1 MSYDVCVLRPENFQ
15 KFVMKLD
22 REVKARIV
30 RDIDFLKEN
39 GSRLTMPYAKKIDKE
54 LWELRTSGKQK
65 VRIIYSIRKSQIY
78 IIHWFIKKS
87 QKTPLKELNTATKRL
102 TEI

>member
-1 MSYDVCVLRPENFQ
+1 MSYDICVLRLEEFK
-15 KFVMKLD
+15 KFVMKLNSD
-22 REVKARIV
+22 AKARVV

-39 GSRLTMPYAKKIDKE
+39 GVRLTMPYAKKIDKE

-65 VRIIYSIRKSQIY
+65 VRIIYSIRKNQIY
-78 IIHWFIKKS
+78 ILHWFIKKS
-87 QKTPLKELNTATKRL
+87 QKTPPKELNTAIRRL

>member
-1 MSYDVCVLRPENFQ
+1 MAYDICVLRPDEFR

-22 REVKARIV
+22 SDSKARVV

-39 GSRLTMPYAKKIDKE
+39 GARLTMPYAKKIDKE
-54 LWELRTSGKQK
+54 LWELRTTGKQK
-65 VRIIYSIRKSQIY
+65 VRIIYSIKGDQIY
-78 IIHWFIKKS
+78 VVNWFVKKS
-87 QKTPLKELNTATKRL
+87 QKTPVKELETALKRL

>member
-1 MSYDVCVLRPENFQ
+1 MAYDICVLRPEEFR
-15 KFVMKLD
+15 KFVSNLD
-22 REVKARIV
+22 SDVKARVV

-39 GSRLTMPYAKKIDKE
+39 GARLTMPYAKKIDKE

-65 VRIIYSIRKSQIY
+65 VRIVYSIKKDQIY

-87 QKTPLKELNTATKRL
+87 QKMPLKELNTAIRRL
-102 TEI
+102 TDI

>member
-1 MSYDVCVLRPENFQ
+1 MSYEICVLRVDEFG
-15 KFVMKLD
+15 KFIDKLD
-22 REVKARIV
+22 KDSKARLV

-39 GSRLTMPYAKKIDKE
+39 GSSLKMPFAKKIDKK

-65 VRIIYSIRKSQIY
+65 VRIIYSIVGTQIY
-78 IIHWFIKKS
+78 VVNWFIKKT
-87 QKTPLKELNTATKRL
+87 QKTPIRELKTAIKRL